1 LEDTVSDLQAQIAR
15 LNASVRQWLD
25 ARDQLEPMQQRLSQ
39 VTERCN
45 DILNRWT
52 ATDER
57 HAHAVAEVEA
67 RLGEWSAIENRLQQ
81 ESVQRIRDLE
91 RRIEHEW
98 KTLRE
103 VNEAPA
109 QQLREQATALGET
122 CVAAA
127 NLALR
132 SFERAEAR
140 FAALENDLQ
149 ERLNQLS
156 RDVQA
161 AVAEL
166 REQGAGRRPAIGSNV
181 EPFPLD
187 GVMRIHEGLRDADGG
202 AAKSAAPGRQLS
214 TTAVALADGSEHD
227 VNSVRDRLRSAES
240 GFPRRAPDV
249 LQLPTSG
256 AHAEGAP
263 AELHRHE
270 TDGSVAAG
278 FRRYVLVLA
287 GIIVATAIGIG
298 FFVQRTLSA
307 RLDEAAARAT
317 AAERQS
323 QSISDAAARQI
334 ASTRADADRQIA
346 EARQTAQRA
355 EIVSNVLTAPDLIR
369 FNLVASGGADASYAQ
384 LLWSRTRG
392 MVLSGGHVAAPP
404 PGSTYQL
411 WLLTDADPVSGGTFV
426 PDATGRVTLAIDP
439 VPKVPRRV
447 TGAEITLEPSG
458 GAPAPS
464 GPPVLARAQD

>member
-1 LEDTVSDLQAQIAR
+1 LEDTVSDLQAQIER

-98 KTLRE
+98 KTLRD

-140 FAALENDLQ
+140 FAALESDLQ

-161 AVAEL
+161 AITEM

-202 AAKSAAPGRQLS
+202 AATSAAPGRQLS
-214 TTAVALADGSEHD
+214 TAAVALADGSEHD
-227 VNSVRDRLRSAES
+227 VHSVRDRLRSAES
-240 GFPRRAPDV
+240 GFPRRAPD
-249 LQLPTSG
+249 
-256 AHAEGAP
+256 
-263 AELHRHE
+263 
-270 TDGSVAAG
+270 GSAAAG
-278 FRRYVLVLA
+278 FRRYLLVVA
-287 GIIVATAIGIG
+287 GIVVAIAIGIG

-346 EARQTAQRA
+346 EALQTAQRA

-369 FNLVASGGADASYAQ
+369 FNLVASGGADGSYAQ
-384 LLWSRTRG
+384 VLWSRTRG

-404 PGSTYQL
+404 SGSTYQL

-426 PDATGRVTLAIDP
+426 PDGTGRVTLAIDP

-447 TGAEITLEPSG
+447 TGAAITLEPSG